1 MRYRKPRG
9 SLIAHSA
16 SKKVGSDSATKLQT
30 RSARQL
36 TSNSALWLLALA
48 ARLHPECGAKECHRN
63 RKRNAMLVKSE
74 AANHEFRR
82 QRSLS

>member
-16 SKKVGSDSATKLQT
+16 SKKVGSDSASKLQT

-48 ARLHPECGAKECHRN
+48 ARLHPECEGEGVSPKPEAKRH
-63 RKRNAMLVKSE
+63 AS
-74 AANHEFRR
+74 
-82 QRSLS
+82 